1 MLFNRKI
8 YSSLLAWKKQ
18 NAGKSALLIEGARRV
33 GKTTT
38 VKQFAANEYRSSLVI
53 DFSKV
58 TEDVKAYF
66 SKYIDDLDTLFM
78 MLSTQFKVDLH
89 ERESLIVFD
98 EVQLCPKAREAIKH
112 LVADGRYDFI
122 ETGSLISIK
131 DNVKDILIPSEE
143 VSIKMYPMD
152 FEEFCE
158 AMGETQIV
166 NYIRDCF
173 EKREPLERALH
184 QEAMLLFKQY
194 VLVGGMPQ
202 SVEAFLDHKKQ
213 FEPGD
218 IRKRTILA
226 LYRNDMGK
234 IKRAYRNKVISI
246 FDQLP
251 GLLSKHEKRV
261 RLSEVSG
268 SPASDQLEDAFLWLK
283 DSMITNE
290 CVRCNDPNVGLSLTE
305 DRTFIKCYMGDTGLL
320 VSHAFDENELLQ
332 EEVYKQIL
340 NDKLDVNKGM
350 LYENAISQML
360 KSNGHRLFFY
370 TEYNQEKHRND
381 IEIDFLISSPGK
393 TKQKIVPI
401 EVKSGKRYQTKSMDR
416 FIAKYKKRV
425 ENAYII
431 HPKNYTI
438 KDNVVCI
445 PPYMTF
451 CL

>member
-184 QEAMLLFKQY
+184 QKAMLLFKQY
-194 VLVGGMPQ
+194 ILVGGMPQ

-234 IKRAYRNKVISI
+234 IKHAYRNKVISI

-261 RLSEVSG
+261 RRSEVSG
-268 SPASDQLEDAFLWLK
+268 DPTSEQLEDAFLWLK